1 MIRFDP
7 SSSPPFGSDF
17 LLWGGSFFLVVAL
30 HVVAVVGLQPD
41 RSEGEAAGDPAVII
55 ELETDSAAPLQ
66 GRSELTPGPEQ
77 VQTDQISQ
85 ASVAQQEV
93 VQRTQKEE
101 EASPPKVDI
110 ATAPDPEVELPDV
123 RDVPDVKPDEEKQKE
138 KDTEKQQQNPSEAHL
153 ESVPTAAPQAE
164 AVVAPQVTI
173 SAGAPVEDVAAL
185 ITWRARLAARRL
197 GAKVHSFDYDPRS
210 VACTAELRRRYFTD
224 DPDWRVEQGSAL
236 DPDYLKSLGTFDV
249 VYSWGVLHHTG
260 DMWRAVDNAA
270 GCVRQGGLLYISI
283 YNRADGFALH
293 PDGRIG
299 PSGLWAFEKR
309 AYNRLPIW
317 TKRVDIVRRRS

>member
-1 MIRFDP
+1 MANVLRNRLGVGSDLSARLTAFSRFDPHVPVIGMIRFDP
-7 SSSPPFGSDF
+7 SSSPPFGSDL

-110 ATAPDPEVELPDV
+110 ATAPDPEVMLPDV

-185 ITWRARLAARRL
+185 ITWRARLAAHVQRFKRYPAEAVEKHL
-197 GAKVHSFDYDPRS
+197 HGTAMVRFTIDRAGAIISAQVVGRSGREVLDRESLSLLARAAPLPVPPRHVS
-210 VACTAELRRRYFTD
+210 GTRFTFTV
-224 DPDWRVEQGSAL
+224 P
-236 DPDYLKSLGTFDV
+236 V
-249 VYSWGVLHHTG
+249 V
-260 DMWRAVDNAA
+260 
-270 GCVRQGGLLYISI
+270 
-283 YNRADGFALH
+283 FH
-293 PDGRIG
+293 PQR
-299 PSGLWAFEKR
+299 
-309 AYNRLPIW
+309 
-317 TKRVDIVRRRS
+317 

>member
-7 SSSPPFGSDF
+7 SSSPPFGSDL

-85 ASVAQQEV
+85 ASVAQQQV
-93 VQRTQKEE
+93 AAHCRGKERRP
-101 EASPPKVDI
+101 AAPKVDV

-164 AVVAPQVTI
+164 AVVAPQVKI
-173 SAGAPVEDVAAL
+173 SAGAPVEDVAAP
-185 ITWRARLAARRL
+185 ITWRARLAAHVQRFKRYPAEAVEKHLHGPRWFAHHRQSRRNISAQAVSRSGR
-197 GAKVHSFDYDPRS
+197 GARS
-210 VACTAELRRRYFTD
+210 
-224 DPDWRVEQGSAL
+224 
-236 DPDYLKSLGTFDV
+236 
-249 VYSWGVLHHTG
+249 
-260 DMWRAVDNAA
+260 
-270 GCVRQGGLLYISI
+270 
-283 YNRADGFALH
+283 
-293 PDGRIG
+293 
-299 PSGLWAFEKR
+299 
-309 AYNRLPIW
+309 
-317 TKRVDIVRRRS
+317 